1 MRDKV
6 FLEISN
12 ISKTFPGVK
21 ALDNVK
27 FSIKYGEVHSLVGE
41 NGAGKS
47 TLIKILSGFQQP
59 DSGAKIVIDGKETK
73 LRSVKDAIK
82 QGIAV
87 VYQDFSLFGNLTVAE
102 NISINEIIDKN
113 KFFISW
119 KKLNQRGRRA
129 LAYIGQSINPKELV
143 QNLSIAKKQM
153 VAISG
158 AIAQDAKMIILDEP
172 TSALSKGEVEHLYKI
187 IETLKQKNMAIMFVS
202 HKMEELFKVSD
213 RFTVFRDGNYI
224 DTVNKEDIDENGL
237 ISLMVGRKVSIK
249 KYANL
254 EQNKE
259 VVFEVKN
266 LSKKGN
272 VKDISFKLHKGEVLG
287 ITGLVG
293 AGRSELAQ
301 IIFGIMKP
309 DSGKIIINNKCVSIM
324 SPKDALKNGIAYIPE
339 SRQTEGL
346 VLQKTVESNI
356 TLPVLEKFKN
366 KLGII
371 NNKKLRTS
379 VDKWVKLLDVRPNNP
394 DMLAQQL
401 SGGNQ
406 QKVVLAKW
414 ISTGAKILII
424 DEPTNGVDIG
434 AKSEIHQ
441 IIRKLASE
449 GTSIIV
455 ISSELPEILSVSD
468 RILVM
473 RRGKINGEFINNSI
487 TQEDIMKKAIV

>member
-1 MRDKV
+1 MQDKV
-6 FLEISN
+6 FLQISN

-27 FSIKYGEVHSLVGE
+27 FNIKYGEVHSLVGE

-59 DSGAKIVIDGKETK
+59 DPGGKIVIDGKQTN
-73 LRSVKDAIK
+73 LRSVGDAIK
-82 QGIAV
+82 QGISV
-87 VYQDFSLFGNLTVAE
+87 VYQDFNLFGNLTVAE
-102 NISINEIIDKN
+102 NISINKIIDKN
-113 KFFISW
+113 KFFINW
-119 KKLNQRGRRA
+119 NKLNQDGIRA
-129 LAYIGQSINPKELV
+129 LSYIGYNINPKELV
-143 QNLSIAKKQM
+143 ENLSVAKKQI
-153 VAISG
+153 VAISC
-158 AIAQDAKMIILDEP
+158 AVFQDAKMIILDEP
-172 TSALSKGEVEHLYKI
+172 TSALSKGEVEHLYNI
-187 IETLKQKNMAIMFVS
+187 IEVLKEKNMAIMFVS

-213 RFTVFRDGNYI
+213 RFTVFRDGKFI
-224 DTVNKEDIDENGL
+224 DTVNKEDIDESGL
-237 ISLMVGRKVSIK
+237 ISLMVGRKVQIK

-254 EQNKE
+254 ELNKE
-259 VVFEVKN
+259 VILEVKN

-272 VKDISFKLHKGEVLG
+272 VKDVSFKLHKGEVLG

-301 IIFGIMKP
+301 IVFGILKP
-309 DSGKIIINNKCVSIM
+309 DSGKIIIKNKWVPIGA
-324 SPKDALKNGIAYIPE
+324 PKDALKNGIAYIPE
-339 SRQTEGL
+339 SRQTQGL
-346 VLQKTVESNI
+346 VLQKTIESNI
-356 TLPVLEKFKN
+356 TLPILEKFTN
-366 KLGII
+366 KFGII

-379 VDKWVKLLDVRPNNP
+379 VDKWIKLLDVRPNNP
-394 DMLAQQL
+394 DMLAQEL

-424 DEPTNGVDIG
+424 DEPTNGVDVG
-434 AKSEIHQ
+434 AKSEIHH
-441 IIRKLASE
+441 IIRKLANE

-473 RRGKINGEFINNSI
+473 RRGRINGEFYNNSI